1 MVITG
6 ILIVVLVRMIPWW
19 KRERE
24 AEATRPPRTE
34 AEKARD
40 QQTAKIWG
48 CLAIAL
54 PVLLVLAYFLTR

>member
-24 AEATRPPRTE
+24 AEAARPPRTE
-34 AEKARD
+34 EEKARD
-40 QQTAKIWG
+40 HQTARIWG
-48 CLAIAL
+48 CLTIAL